1 MLAYL
6 LVFPAFAVL
15 RRRRPGLPRPFLV
28 PGGRAGAAVVTI
40 AATGWSALA
49 AACLLWPGLGT
60 AHPDAHL
67 PAGFAGQRGLF
78 ESANGAGRGSGRRP
92 GPLSGSAG

>member
-1 MLAYL
+1 
-6 LVFPAFAVL
+6 
-15 RRRRPGLPRPFLV
+15 
-28 PGGRAGAAVVTI
+28 VVTI

-78 ESANGAGRGSGRRP
+78 ELLVLTPVVVIVAAATAYCLATRYRNPSPSHKEE
-92 GPLSGSAG
+92 